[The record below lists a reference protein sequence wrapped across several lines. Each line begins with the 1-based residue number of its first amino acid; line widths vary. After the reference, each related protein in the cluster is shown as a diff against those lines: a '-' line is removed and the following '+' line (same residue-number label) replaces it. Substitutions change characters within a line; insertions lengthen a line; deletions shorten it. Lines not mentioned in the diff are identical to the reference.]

1 MSWGINQAAR
11 NQAHDGFKLCA
22 KAFQEEDSKHIVDV
36 DQKYSPS
43 HPSVTDTTYR
53 QPSHVVTHKARGG
66 KPYTRKQS
74 LYCRKTSQF
83 TCPYCPYQTKQRWN
97 VLKHI
102 KLRHQKT
109 SSAVPNCKFWSCVL
123 LVEAKIKL
131 CFLLLLV
138 NNSAF
143 INDFYF
149 QFCVCVKLLLNS
161 KGHSQDVRKLQTW
174 NNWR

>member
-1 MSWGINQAAR
+1 MSWGVNQAAQ
-11 NQAHDGFKLCA
+11 NQAQDGFKLCEVF
-22 KAFQEEDSKHIVDV
+22 KEEDCKHIVDV

-43 HPSVTDTTYR
+43 HPSVTDAICR
-53 QPSHVVTHKARGG
+53 QPSPVAIHKSRGG

-109 SSAVPNCKFWSCVL
+109 SSAVPNCKF
-123 LVEAKIKL
+123 
-131 CFLLLLV
+131 
-138 NNSAF
+138 
-143 INDFYF
+143 
-149 QFCVCVKLLLNS
+149 
-161 KGHSQDVRKLQTW
+161 
-174 NNWR
+174 

>member
-1 MSWGINQAAR
+1 MSRGVNQAAR

-22 KAFQEEDSKHIVDV
+22 EAFKEEDSKPTVDV
-36 DQKYSPS
+36 DQKYEPLD
-43 HPSVTDTTYR
+43 PLAIDTKYR
-53 QPSHVVTHKARGG
+53 QQSHVVTHKARGG

-109 SSAVPNCKFWSCVL
+109 SSAVPNCKF
-123 LVEAKIKL
+123 
-131 CFLLLLV
+131 
-138 NNSAF
+138 
-143 INDFYF
+143 
-149 QFCVCVKLLLNS
+149 
-161 KGHSQDVRKLQTW
+161 
-174 NNWR
+174 